1 MREEYRKAE
10 GIDIQY
16 DTTDAITRA
25 EILMDYSTYFVFGG
39 EESYGYL
46 AQDTVR
52 DKDAN
57 ASVALFCEMAAFY
70 KSQNTSIIDA
80 LITYLSWLLMSR

>member
-1 MREEYRKAE
+1 MRDAIAKSHGLKVINTLTGFKWIGQKLANYEEIMQAEYRKVE
-10 GIDIQY
+10 GIEINY
-16 DTTDAITRA
+16 DATDSMTRA

-46 AQDTVR
+46 AQDSVR

-57 ASVALFCEMAAFY
+57 AS
-70 KSQNTSIIDA
+70 
-80 LITYLSWLLMSR
+80 